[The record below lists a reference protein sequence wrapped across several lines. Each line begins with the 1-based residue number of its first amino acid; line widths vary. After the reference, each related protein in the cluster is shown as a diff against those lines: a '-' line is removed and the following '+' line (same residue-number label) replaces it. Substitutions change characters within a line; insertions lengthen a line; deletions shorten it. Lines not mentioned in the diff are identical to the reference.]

1 MPILTPDLA
10 ADAASGIYDILT
22 QSNLLSSFSSS
33 LRDKFDFE
41 KPLEFNGKSGFTL
54 MQTTSGFGL
63 AAMGKGV
70 TYHHDALIVIRGTE
84 LSADWVTDAHAG
96 TAVFCGNIVHSGF
109 YKVFRSILPALH
121 QFFQVHHPLRVHVVG
136 HSLGG
141 AVATL
146 VAQWIKQNGKGEPY
160 LYTFGSPRVGF
171 SGFAHLCTANLQSRN
186 IYRVFHE
193 NDPVPMVPISPF
205 AHIPLPGRAYRE
217 FYQAAGSPINPQ
229 AHKMANYQATVAG
242 KSWASLREPV
252 MIALPDYVIEDWLS
266 SSRTVAGHLAY
277 DIVHYSRETVS
288 YILRKYQLVQ
298 GMYYQSWF
306 MNISNGLDVL
316 ASVIDAGKKVTE
328 EVKNTVLRLVRKIH
342 AALGLAVSRIMDVTG
357 DLLRWTMQRL
367 EEALFRMARTAVRG
381 SLSV

>member
-1 MPILTPDLA
+1 MPELNPSQAASAADGIYKILKTSKLENYFINDLVKNFDLA
-10 ADAASGIYDILT
+10 
-22 QSNLLSSFSSS
+22 N
-33 LRDKFDFE
+33 
-41 KPLEFNGKSGFTL
+41 PLEFNGKSGFSL
-54 MQTTSGFGL
+54 FQTTSGFGL
-63 AAMGKGV
+63 AAMGKAGL
-70 TYHHDALIVIRGTE
+70 YQHDALITIRGTD
-84 LSADWVTDAHAG
+84 LSVDWVTDAHAG

-109 YKVFRSILPALH
+109 YKVFRSILPVLN
-121 QFFQVHHPLRVHVVG
+121 QFFHVHRPLRVHVVG

-171 SGFAHLCTANLQSRN
+171 QGFAHLCTANLQSRN

-205 AHIPLPGRAYRE
+205 VHVPLPGRACRQ
-217 FYQAAGSPINPQ
+217 FYQPAGSPINPE
-229 AHKMANYQATVAG
+229 AHKMRHYQNTVGG
-242 KSWASLREPV
+242 KSWASLYGPV
-252 MIALPDYVIEDWLS
+252 ITSLPDYAIEDWLK

-277 DIVHYSRETVS
+277 DIVHYSREAVS

-316 ASVIDAGKKVTE
+316 ASVIDAGKKITE
-328 EVKNTVLRLVRKIH
+328 EAKNTVLRLVRKIH
-342 AALGLAVSRIMDVTG
+342 AALGLAVNKIIDVTG

-367 EEALFRMARTAVRG
+367 EEALFRMVRTAVRG